1 MEPFVRIEAIGVPV
15 DARNLDTNQLC
26 PTRFNKVPIDD
37 PGYHRILFHNQR
49 FDGGG
54 SEVPGFILNREPYRR
69 AGVMVANENF
79 GCGSSRESAV
89 YALLAFGIR
98 CVVAPSFGDIFYG
111 NCTKNGLLPVVL
123 PAEACERMRAA
134 LHARPGARIEVDLAA
149 QTVAGPDAGP
159 RARPD
164 AALDLGSGHGRY
176 RFDVHPT
183 VKRCLLEGLDDVG
196 LTMRYADAIEEFEAR
211 HRAALPWVF
220 RPAAAAVAP
229 AAAEAAAVR
238 PAGAAGAGG
247 RMPAGPAPAAERR

>member
-1 MEPFVRIEAIGVPV
+1 MEPFVRIEAIAVPM

-54 SEVPGFILNREPYRR
+54 AEVPDFILNREPYRR
-69 AGVMVANENF
+69 AGVMVADENF

-123 PAEACERMRAA
+123 PADACARMRAA

-149 QTVAGPDAGP
+149 QTVAGPEAEPDTAP
-159 RARPD
+159 RARPE
-164 AALDLGSGHGRY
+164 AAPDPGAGRERH

-196 LTMRYADAIEEFEAR
+196 LTMRYADAIEGFEAR
-211 HRAALPWVF
+211 HRAAMPWVF
-220 RPAAAAVAP
+220 RPAAP
-229 AAAEAAAVR
+229 AEEEAAAAR
-238 PAGAAGAGG
+238 TAGAAG
-247 RMPAGPAPAAERR
+247 PAGPAPAAESR

>member
-1 MEPFVRIEAIGVPV
+1 MERLTLEPFVRIEAIAVPL

-149 QTVAGPDAGP
+149 QTVAGPDAGS

-164 AALDLGSGHGRY
+164 AALDPGSGRRERY

-183 VKRCLLEGLDDVG
+183 VKRCLLEGLDDAG

-211 HRAALPWVF
+211 HHAALPWVF
-220 RPAAAAVAP
+220 RPATAA
-229 AAAEAAAVR
+229 AAAVR
-238 PAGAAGAGG
+238 PAGAAGSAGQTA
-247 RMPAGPAPAAERR
+247 AGQTPAAESR

>member
-1 MEPFVRIEAIGVPV
+1 M

-26 PTRFNKVPIDD
+26 PTRFNKVAIDD

-49 FDGGG
+49 FDDGGA
-54 SEVPGFILNREPYRR
+54 EVADFVLNREPYRR

-98 CVVAPSFGDIFYG
+98 CVIAPSFGDIFYG

-123 PAEACERMRAA
+123 PADACARMRAA

-149 QTVAGPDAGP
+149 QTVAGPEAEP
-159 RARPD
+159 RARPE
-164 AALDLGSGHGRY
+164 AALDPGAVRKRC

-196 LTMRYADAIEEFEAR
+196 LTMRYADAIEGFEAR
-211 HRAALPWVF
+211 HRAAMPWVF
-220 RPAAAAVAP
+220 RPAAP
-229 AAAEAAAVR
+229 AEAAAAVR
-238 PAGAAGAGG
+238 TAGAAG
-247 RMPAGPAPAAERR
+247 PAGQAPAAEGR